1 MGSHGRFLSRK
12 GAGSYS
18 NQHDPSEAS
27 VGKSRKGEAGGQMVR
42 EETVVT
48 LGKRKTQAHVETAAL
63 VMEARVI

>member
-1 MGSHGRFLSRK
+1 MSRK
-12 GAGSYS
+12 GAGSDS

-27 VGKSRKGEAGGQMVR
+27 VGKSRKGEAGGQKVG